1 MSLILNAASSL
12 HLLGGKAASLAALQD
27 SNLPI
32 PRWFVVSPRAFWL
45 SLGEEK
51 RRALETC
58 KNADEIQNLLND
70 LQASADVIQAIHEAL
85 ISLQTK
91 RVAVR
96 SSALDED
103 GASHSFAGQLESYL
117 YVSPNNVADKV
128 VDVWRSGFSERVLL
142 YRQEAHLPL
151 IPSPPAVLVQSMV
164 NAETSGVA
172 FAADPI
178 TGRRSVAVVSAV
190 YGLGSA
196 LVSGESDADTFQVD
210 RKGTIITR
218 SIANKVTQQVW
229 LESTDLEK
237 TGSLET
243 TLVPAEKVTVAALT
257 DAQIR
262 QVAFLS
268 REVSKHFHRPQ
279 DIEFAFE
286 KGTLYLLQS
295 RPITSLVG
303 MADPDGAVG
312 IWDNSNIVESYGGV
326 TTPLTFSFALYAYEN
341 VYRELLRVLGV
352 SKAGLESQENTFK
365 HMLGLINGCVYYNL
379 LSWYKL
385 LSVLPGYRLNRSFM
399 EQMMGVKEGIPEH
412 LLPKGSTASSSWERF
427 VDGFNLAK
435 SIVQLVVAYQQ
446 LPRSI
451 RKFYKRL
458 ESSFELD
465 VPLSEMRPDE
475 LVAHYRRLESRL
487 LTHWDA
493 PLVNDFF
500 AMIFYGTLRKL
511 CESWLGDKDGNTQN
525 DLVSGEG
532 GMISA
537 EPAYRVKEMA
547 QFVSSDPAFVKLL
560 NEGSLQTILKAM
572 ETRPQFKEKYD
583 AYLEKF
589 GDRCLEE
596 LKLETATLHDDPLLL
611 LRSVGGLAQHPDKLA
626 KIVRV
631 EHSLR
636 QQAEEKVSTMLTQPL
651 KRRVFNWVLKQ
662 ARARVRDRENLRF
675 ERTKVFGHARRI
687 FLEFGK
693 RFYAQD
699 LLTEP
704 RDIFYLEVKEI
715 LGMIEGVNT
724 TTNLKVL
731 AALRK
736 KEFET
741 YHHMPAPDNRFE
753 TTGIVYQGHSFKNK
767 TQTAMSTEGDTR
779 KGLGCCP
786 GVVRGRV
793 RVVTD
798 PREAR
803 LEPGEILV
811 AERTDPGWIMLFP
824 AASGLLVGR
833 GSLLSHSA
841 IVSREMGIPAIVS
854 LEGVTAW
861 LKTGDIVE
869 FDGSTG
875 VVQKLNAETVEGL
888 EAGHAQK

>member
-1 MSLILNAASSL
+1 MSLILNAASSF

-32 PRWFVVSPRAFWL
+32 PRWFVVSPRAFCL

-142 YRQEAHLPL
+142 YRQEANLSFL
-151 IPSPPAVLVQSMV
+151 PSPPAVLVQKMV

-196 LVSGESDADTFQVD
+196 LVSGESDADTFHVD

-218 SIANKVTQQVW
+218 SIANKVTQQEW
-229 LESTDLEK
+229 LES
-237 TGSLET
+237 SQSIET
-243 TLVPAEKVTVAALT
+243 TVVQSEKVNVAALT
-257 DAQIR
+257 DLQIR
-262 QVAFLS
+262 QVASLS
-268 REVSKHFHRPQ
+268 REVSKHFNRPQ

-286 KGTLYLLQS
+286 KGQLYLLQS
-295 RPITSLVG
+295 RPITSLTN
-303 MADPDGAVG
+303 MADPDGAIG

-365 HMLGLINGCVYYNL
+365 HMLGLINGRVYYNL

-427 VDGFNLAK
+427 VDGLNLIK
-435 SIVQLVVAYQQ
+435 SMVQLVVAYQQ

-451 RKFYKRL
+451 RNFYQRL
-458 ESSFELD
+458 VSSFKIE
-465 VPLSEMRPDE
+465 VPLNEMRPDE

-511 CESWLGDKDGNTQN
+511 CETWLGDKDGTLQN

-560 NEGSLQTILKAM
+560 NEVSLQTILKAM

-611 LRSVGGLAQHPDKLA
+611 LRSVGGLAQHPNKLA
-626 KIVRV
+626 NAVRV

-636 QQAEEKVSTMLTQPL
+636 QQAEEKVTTILTQPL

-662 ARARVRDRENLRF
+662 ARTRVRDRENLRF
-675 ERTKVFGHARRI
+675 ERTRVFGHARRI

-699 LLTEP
+699 LLEEP

-715 LGMIEGVNT
+715 LGMVEGVNT
-724 TTNLKVL
+724 TTNLKELV
-731 AALRK
+731 ALRK
-736 KEFET
+736 KEFEA
-741 YHHMPAPDNRFE
+741 YRHMSAPDNRFE

-767 TQTAMSTEGDTR
+767 MQTTVSSEGDTR

-824 AASGLLVGR
+824 AASGLLVER

-861 LKTGDIVE
+861 LKTGDRVE

>member
-1 MSLILNAASSL
+1 MSLILNAASSP
-12 HLLGGKAASLAALQD
+12 HLLGSKAASLAALQD

-32 PRWFVVSPRAFWL
+32 PEWFVVSPEAFWSSL
-45 SLGEEK
+45 SDKK
-51 RRALETC
+51 RRALEKC
-58 KNADEIQNLLND
+58 KNAEEIQNILRD
-70 LQASADVIQAIHEAL
+70 LQANADVIKAIHEAL
-85 ISLQTK
+85 ASLKTE

-103 GASHSFAGQLESYL
+103 GASHSFAGQLESFL
-117 YVSPNNVADKV
+117 YVSPRKVADRV

-142 YRQEAHLPL
+142 YRQEANLPL
-151 IPSPPAVLVQSMV
+151 TPQPPAVLVQKMV

-178 TGRRSVAVVSAV
+178 TGRRSVVVVSGV

-196 LVSGESDADTFQVD
+196 LVSGESDADTFHVD

-218 SIANKVTQQVW
+218 SIANKVTQQEW
-229 LESTDLEK
+229 LESTGK
-237 TGSLET
+237 LET
-243 TLVPAEKVTVAALT
+243 TVVPSEKVNVAALT

-262 QVAFLS
+262 QVASLT

-286 KGTLYLLQS
+286 KGELYLLQS
-295 RPITSLVG
+295 RPITSLTHL
-303 MADPDGAVG
+303 ADPDGAIG

-352 SKAGLESQENTFK
+352 SKAALESQENTFK
-365 HMLGLINGCVYYNL
+365 HMLGLINGRVYYNL

-412 LLPKGSTASSSWERF
+412 LLPKGSTALTPWERF
-427 VDGFNLAK
+427 IDGLQLAK
-435 SIVQLVVAYQQ
+435 SMMQLAVAYQQ

-451 RKFYKRL
+451 RKFYERL
-458 ESSFELD
+458 ASSFELD

-511 CESWLGDKDGNTQN
+511 CETWLGDKDGTLQN

-547 QFVSSDPAFVKLL
+547 QLVSSDPAFVKVL
-560 NEGSLQTILKAM
+560 NEGSLQNILKAM
-572 ETRPQFKEKYD
+572 EARPQFKEKYTS
-583 AYLEKF
+583 YLEKF

-626 KIVRV
+626 NVVRV

-636 QQAEEKVSTMLTQPL
+636 QRAEEKVSTLLKQPL

-675 ERTKVFGHARRI
+675 ERTRVFGHARRI

-699 LLTEP
+699 LLEEP
-704 RDIFYLEVKEI
+704 RDIFYLEVSEI
-715 LGMIEGVNT
+715 LGMVEGVNT
-724 TTNLKVL
+724 TTHLKAL
-731 AALRK
+731 AEVRK

-741 YHHMPAPDNRFE
+741 YLHMPVPDSRFE

-767 TQTAMSTEGDTR
+767 MQTAVSTEGDTR

-786 GVVRGRV
+786 GVVRGKV

-798 PREAR
+798 PRGAR

-824 AASGLLVGR
+824 AASGLLVER

-854 LEGVTAW
+854 LAGVTSW
-861 LKTGDIVE
+861 LKTGDVVE

-875 VVQKLNAETVEGL
+875 VVQKLKVETFEGL
-888 EAGHAQK
+888 EARHV